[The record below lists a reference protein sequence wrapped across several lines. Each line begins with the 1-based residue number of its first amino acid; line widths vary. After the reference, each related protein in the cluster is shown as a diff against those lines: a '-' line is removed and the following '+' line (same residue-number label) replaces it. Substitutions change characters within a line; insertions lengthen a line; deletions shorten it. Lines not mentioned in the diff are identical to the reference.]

1 MAHHFKALGL
11 PVGSTVEEVRS
22 AFRKVAR
29 RWHPDKCQAPEAGE
43 RFRRAH
49 EAFEVLVEKRT
60 AACGLGKVGS
70 TCADADDSD
79 SWEPP
84 PPPKRK
90 PAPVPEV
97 PEAEPAEQ
105 LPILGL
111 AALLELVKCC
121 SGDMSIELK
130 PRFLQAS
137 LTWPWGCPQNELRPK
152 LAEILRDELDKRVNA
167 GEWARLEKSD
177 LVWWLDARGCC
188 LKYALEDESV
198 DKQVFV
204 GLVSKQRATGPS
216 VTSLPCLASVASEP
230 CKALC
235 VSSSQEQPNSRKL
248 QPGQDSTALA
258 SLEDCLHALQ
268 HSLQKGRGEEGAK
281 YLLRLAL
288 KGKEFRGKKMQV
300 KVLVAAIKKLGIELA
315 AKALTL

>member
-29 RWHPDKCQAPEAGE
+29 RWHPDKCQAPEAAE

-49 EAFEVLVEKRT
+49 EAFEDLVEKRT
-60 AACGLGKVGS
+60 VACGLSKVGA
-70 TCADADDSD
+70 TCPDADDSD

-90 PAPVPEV
+90 PAPVPEP
-97 PEAEPAEQ
+97 PEAEPAEP
-105 LPILGL
+105 LPILDL

-121 SGDMSIELK
+121 NGDVSIELK

-137 LTWPWGCPQNELRPK
+137 LIWPWGCPQNELRPR

-167 GEWARLEKSD
+167 GEWARLEKGD

-198 DKQVFV
+198 GKKVFV
-204 GLVSKQRATGPS
+204 GLVSKQRATGS
-216 VTSLPCLASVASEP
+216 SITSLPCLAKLTSVPSN
-230 CKALC
+230 ALC
-235 VSSSQEQPNSRKL
+235 VSSSQEP
-248 QPGQDSTALA
+248 DSTALA
-258 SLEDCLHALQ
+258 SFEDCLHALQ

-288 KGKEFRGKKMQV
+288 KGKEFRGKKMHV
-300 KVLVAAIKKLGIELA
+300 KVLVAAIKKLGIEIA
-315 AKALTL
+315 AKALTP